1 MKNSLLILIVFLTS
15 CAASDQAIK
24 NKHLYCSAL
33 YVGSRAVGRTV
44 SEIATGATIVDVC
57 SEIDSIV
64 ENAEETADASTK
76 SVE

>member
-15 CAASDQAIK
+15 CAASEQAIK
-24 NKHLYCSAL
+24 NKNLYCSDL
-33 YVGSRAVGRTV
+33 YVGIRAVGRTV